1 MKKIE
6 ASKFSSS
13 EIPADCVC
21 VRGDVEAG
29 FFICYQVGDAL
40 PAPLVFAPESVSVSP
55 RQIRLAL
62 TATGLCTTV
71 ENAVKAGSQDLK
83 DWWEYALEIERH
95 HPLIEAMGAALG
107 KSSDDLDNLWRLAA
121 TL

>member
-1 MKKIE
+1 MKKEFEYPSERNKFE
-6 ASKFSSS
+6 AFIAANPDHIL
-13 EIPADCVC
+13 EIDGKVMRVMTGVDKPIVP
-21 VRGDVEAG
+21 V
-29 FFICYQVGDAL
+29 QQ
-40 PAPLVFAPESVSVSP
+40 SVTP

-62 TATGLCTTV
+62 NASGLRSAV
-71 ENAVKAGSQDLK
+71 ENAVKSGDQDLK